1 MGGDADVAAAE
12 AIKPN
17 IAEEF
22 ARYGIEMIE
31 QRPGVGDSADRSLR
45 NTTGHNVVSCW
56 RGDYQGLQTV
66 HNHAESYIF
75 V

>member
-31 QRPGVGDSADRSLR
+31 QRPRSR
-45 NTTGHNVVSCW
+45 RQRGSFSPKYNGHNVVSCW
-56 RGDYQGLQTV
+56 RGDYRGLHTV